1 MELLIITGMSGA
13 GKSTA
18 LRAVEDM
25 GYFCVDNM
33 PPLLLSTFYDLCL
46 KSNEEKMKKCAVV
59 VDIRSTTMFKNIYD
73 DLKKVADQ
81 GKKFKILFLDAKS
94 DVLITRY
101 KETRRSHPLADN
113 FEDRSV
119 EKSVALENQLLNV
132 VKAHADFIVDTT
144 SMSPKQLR
152 ERVAGLLSVNVNSTM
167 QVTCMSFG
175 FKYGLPLEADVV
187 FDVRCLPNPFYIP
200 ELKNLTGLDE
210 SVRNYV
216 MGKEISVDFANKL
229 IELLDLSLPLYRNE
243 GKSELV
249 IAIGCTGGKHRSVTI
264 ARTIYAHLLE
274 KGYPASISHRDISKQ

>member
-18 LRAVEDM
+18 LRAVEDI

-33 PPLLLSTFYDLCL
+33 PPMLLSTFYDLCN
-46 KSNEEKMKKCAVV
+46 KSDDKKMKKCAVV
-59 VDIRSTTMFKNIYD
+59 VDIRSTSVFKNIYD
-73 DLKKVADQ
+73 DLKNIANE

-101 KETRRSHPLADN
+101 KETRRSHPLADT
-113 FEDRSV
+113 FDDRSV
-119 EKSVALENQLLNV
+119 EKSVALESQLLNG
-132 VKAHADFIVDTT
+132 VKAHADYIVDTT

-152 ERVAGLLSVNVNSTM
+152 ERVTGLFSISTNSTM
-167 QVTCMSFG
+167 KVTCMSFG

-216 MGKEISVDFANKL
+216 MGEQVSVDFADKL
-229 IELLDLSLPLYRNE
+229 KDLLDLSLPLYRKE

-264 ARTIYAHLLE
+264 ARLIHSHLSE
-274 KGYPASISHRDISKQ
+274 KGYPVTISHRDINKQ